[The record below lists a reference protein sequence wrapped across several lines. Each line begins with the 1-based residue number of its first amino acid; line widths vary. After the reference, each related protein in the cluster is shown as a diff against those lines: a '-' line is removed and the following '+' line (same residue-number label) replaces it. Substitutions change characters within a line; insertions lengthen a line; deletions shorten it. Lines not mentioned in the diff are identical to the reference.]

1 MTPNERPP
9 GRAEWEPEL
18 DELARRRRLAEEMG
32 GEAKVERQHSRG
44 KLTVRE
50 RIHRLLD
57 DDSFREF
64 GRLAGTGQYAPDGE
78 LESFQPTNMVAGRG
92 RIDGRTVVVEGDDFT
107 VRGGAADATIWEKLV
122 MAEQMATELHLPL
135 IRLLDGTG
143 GGGSVKMLDAPDA
156 RTYVPYNP
164 GWEHVVANLETV
176 PVVALA
182 LGPVAGLGA
191 ARLVSSHLSIMVRE
205 LSQVFVAGPPVVN
218 HLGVEE
224 VDKEALGG
232 WKIHARNG
240 VVDAL
245 AEDED
250 EAFAIA
256 RRFLS
261 YLPSSI
267 DEVPARV
274 EPTDDP
280 RRIEP
285 QLRSVVPRDPR
296 TVYQMRT
303 IIESVVDDGSF
314 FETGSTWGRPAI
326 TGLARLDGWP
336 VAILANDPFHYGGGW
351 TAEAAQKV
359 IRFVDLA
366 ETFRLPVVNLVD
378 NPGFVIGTE
387 AERAGT
393 IRHGTRALTAV
404 YQASVPWC
412 SILVRRVFGVAGAAH
427 SNRSRFQYRYAW
439 PSGDFGSLP
448 IEGGIQAAYRAEL
461 EQAADPNALL
471 AEITE
476 RLDRVRSPFRTAE
489 GFLVE
494 DIIDPADTRPL
505 LCEFAGIAAPL
516 RSNSGARIRYR
527 P

>member
-1 MTPNERPP
+1 MSEWD
-9 GRAEWEPEL
+9 AELEEL
-18 DELARRRRLAEEMG
+18 DRRRRLAAAMG
-32 GEAKVERQHSRG
+32 GDEKVARQHARG

-50 RIHRLLD
+50 RIVHLLD
-57 DDSFREF
+57 DESFHEL
-64 GRLAGTGQYAPDGE
+64 GALAGTGRYGPDGE
-78 LESFQPTNMVAGRG
+78 LESFQPTNMVTGRG
-92 RIDGRTVVVEGDDFT
+92 LIDGRMVVVEGDDFT

-122 MAEQMATELHLPL
+122 MAEQMANELRLPL

-143 GGGSVKMLDAPDA
+143 GGGSVKMLDGPDA

-191 ARLVSSHLSIMVRE
+191 ARLVSSHFSIMVRE

-218 HLGVEE
+218 NLGIEE

-240 VVDAL
+240 VVDGL
-245 AEDED
+245 ASDED
-250 EAFAIA
+250 EAFAMA

-267 DEVPARV
+267 DGLPPRTTPADDRDR
-274 EPTDDP
+274 TDP
-280 RRIEP
+280 E
-285 QLRSVVPRDPR
+285 LRSIVPRDRR

-303 IIESVVDDGSF
+303 IIDSVVDGGSF
-314 FETGSTWGRPAI
+314 FETGSTWGRSAI

-351 TAEAAQKV
+351 TSEAAQKV
-359 IRFVDLA
+359 TRFVDLA
-366 ETFRLPVVNLVD
+366 ETFHLPVVNLVD

-461 EQAADPNALL
+461 ERAADPDAML

-494 DIIDPADTRPL
+494 DIIDPAETRPL

-516 RSNSGARIRYR
+516 RSRSTARIRYR